1 MKYDSKNT
9 MNNDTSIRKDLIH
22 FLEDITNRLKNR
34 TSSSDEERH
43 ALEFYMKMISFN
55 DENTNET
62 NETNDEND
70 MKYFTLGWYIYENL
84 LKNT

>member
-9 MNNDTSIRKDLIH
+9 MNNDTSTRKDLIH

-43 ALEFYMKMISFN
+43 ALEFYMKMLSFN
-55 DENTNET
+55 DDH
-62 NETNDEND
+62 TNDDVNDVND

>member
-9 MNNDTSIRKDLIH
+9 MNNDTLIRKDLIH

-34 TSSSDEERH
+34 SSSPDEERY

-55 DENTNET
+55 DENN
-62 NETNDEND
+62 END

>member
-9 MNNDTSIRKDLIH
+9 MNKDTSIRKDLIH
-22 FLEDITNRLKNR
+22 FLEDITLRLKNR
-34 TSSSDEERH
+34 SSSPDEERN
-43 ALEFYMKMISFN
+43 ALEFYMKMTSFN
-55 DENTNET
+55 DETNHE
-62 NETNDEND
+62 NNDDN

>member
-9 MNNDTSIRKDLIH
+9 MNNDTLIRKYLIH

-34 TSSSDEERH
+34 SISSDEERH

-55 DENTNET
+55 DENTN
-62 NETNDEND
+62 NLNYNND

-84 LKNT
+84 LKNN